1 MRAERVVRRN
11 SFRHQIGPLWR
22 NAVVDMLAEI
32 AVGPAIETAVLYRG
46 HVIRH
51 QIIAELVAL
60 VDGDPQRAALRLP
73 TRPVRI
79 AKAGGE
85 HAPLAGR
92 TIDFEHRGAIGLGLD
107 AVFAD

>member
-1 MRAERVVRRN
+1 MRAQRVIRRN

-32 AVGPAIETAVLYRG
+32 AVGPAIEAAVLYRG

-51 QIIAELVAL
+51 QIIAKLVAL
-60 VDGDPQRAALRLP
+60 VDGDPQCPALRLP

-85 HAPLAGR
+85 HLPVARSTSSTAAR
-92 TIDFEHRGAIGLGLD
+92 S
-107 AVFAD
+107 VS